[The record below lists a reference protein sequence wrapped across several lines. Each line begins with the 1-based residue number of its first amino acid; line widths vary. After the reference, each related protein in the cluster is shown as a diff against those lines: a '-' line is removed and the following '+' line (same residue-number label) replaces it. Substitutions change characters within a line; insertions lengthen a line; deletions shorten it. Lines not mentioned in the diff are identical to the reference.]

1 MRYFP
6 AVIVLMWA
14 MGNCPAQLSL
24 RQDVKIPDLPG
35 FRPLPAPD
43 PAFSEEIRKMVEE
56 TRLDEKTPAEEN
68 PDKVD
73 EWSSICVVDITDMEH
88 PRMGGWK
95 EDNFIYPASS
105 YKLYVLGEII
115 RQVVSGEHQL
125 DEKIK
130 VKKHNVRGGS
140 KLEADQEVS
149 LSEVLRLMLMYSDNT
164 AANEAIDLA
173 DRQRASALLRA
184 MGCRGSD
191 ITRKYLS
198 RSLEDD
204 GYTSVPSTTSCA
216 LHFATFLW
224 AVEQGAVGG
233 GRGRALIKGYMGMDS
248 TTDRRIRG
256 GVPASASIY
265 SKTGTWDTFTSE
277 VAIVEEGNIRY
288 ILCVLTPFREKK
300 AEPRMAAFATRIHER
315 IKSLHQK
322 SNSIKSID

>member
-6 AVIVLMWA
+6 ALFLFLWA
-14 MGNCPAQLSL
+14 MGNCPAQIAL
-24 RQDVKIPDLPG
+24 RPDVKIPDLPG

-43 PAFSEEIRKMVEE
+43 PAFCEEIRKMVGE
-56 TRLDEKTPAEEN
+56 TKLDERTPAEEN
-68 PDKVD
+68 PDKEE
-73 EWSSICVVDITDMEH
+73 EWSSISVVDITDMEH
-88 PRMGGWK
+88 PRRGGWR
-95 EDNFIYPASS
+95 EDNFVYPASS
-105 YKLYVLGEII
+105 YKLYILGEII
-115 RQVVSGEHQL
+115 RQVVSGEHKL
-125 DEKIK
+125 DEKIR
-130 VKKHNVRGGS
+130 VKEHNARGDSRLSAG
-140 KLEADQEVS
+140 QEVT
-149 LSEVLRLMLMYSDNT
+149 LSEVLRLVMRYSDNT

-204 GYTSVPSTTSCA
+204 GYTTVPGTTSSA

-224 AVEQGAVGG
+224 AVEQGIVGG

-256 GVPASASIY
+256 GVPASATIY

-277 VAIVEEGNIRY
+277 AAIVEEGNIRY
-288 ILCVLTPFREKK
+288 ILCILTPFREEK
-300 AEPRMAAFATRIHER
+300 AEPRMAAFAARVHEA
-315 IKSLHQK
+315 IKSFHKKL
-322 SNSIKSID
+322 NSIKSID

>member
-1 MRYFP
+1 MRYFS
-6 AVIVLMWA
+6 ALFVFLLA
-14 MGNCPAQLSL
+14 MGNAPAQLAL
-24 RQDVKIPDLPG
+24 RPDVKIPDLPG
-35 FRPLPAPD
+35 FRPLPPPD
-43 PAFSEEIRKMVEE
+43 PAFCEEIRKMVEE
-56 TRLDEKTPAEEN
+56 TGLDERIPAEEN
-68 PDKVD
+68 PDKEE
-73 EWSSICVVDITDMEH
+73 EWASICAVDITDMEH
-88 PRMGGWK
+88 PRLGGWK

-115 RQVVSGEHQL
+115 RQVVSGEHKL
-125 DEKIK
+125 DEKIR
-130 VKKHNVRGGS
+130 VKEHNLRGGS
-140 KLEADQEVS
+140 KLEAGQEVT
-149 LSEVLRLMLMYSDNT
+149 LSEILRLMLMYSDNT

-184 MGCRGSD
+184 LGCTGSD
-191 ITRKYLS
+191 ITRKFLP

-204 GYTSVPSTTSCA
+204 GYTTVPGTTSSA

-256 GVPASASIY
+256 GVPASATVY

-288 ILCVLTPFREKK
+288 ILCILTPFREEK
-300 AEPRMAAFATRIHER
+300 AEPRMAAFAARVHER
-315 IKSLHQK
+315 IKSFHQK
-322 SNSIKSID
+322 SIKSIE